1 MLLFLFLYLF
11 LSFYLVIETEE
22 YTSKNTNAFMYN
34 VRDTVV
40 FLLWPGDSYYK
51 ENIFLTKFPRPS
63 NAFSIY
69 CTNLY
74 RFRDGPS
81 NQITIESP
89 STPLNICQ
97 RIVLHSLHAFDDS
110 VR

>member
-40 FLLWPGDSYYK
+40 FLLWTGESYYK
-51 ENIFLTKFPRPS
+51 ENTFLTKFPRSS

-69 CTNLY
+69 RTNPY
-74 RFRDGPS
+74 RFGDGPS
-81 NQITIESP
+81 NKNTIESP